1 MPRQREEIWNAKLGR
16 LLIARH
22 PSWNENNVHIDS
34 TNTIRDHAGLKID
47 VLIENPGGQPVAIEA
62 KFESGSAALRKQVE
76 DRIGLTISN
85 TGNVIEAGISVVYP
99 EASTSVDLERQ
110 TLQYAVHQLV
120 PVRKVGISGIGAGG
134 KRPRSIS
141 QEAVRRTKNSSRPLR
156 ASTDRSLPRAR
167 GSVAAAGPPLASRRA
182 RSGAG
187 CCNRSGA
194 MADSGVRPAWDA
206 GEPGASGCGRTPP
219 IGRRP

>member
-1 MPRQREEIWNAKLGR
+1 MLLAAK
-16 LLIARH
+16 I
-22 PSWNENNVHIDS
+22 
-34 TNTIRDHAGLKID
+34 
-47 VLIENPGGQPVAIEA
+47 
-62 KFESGSAALRKQVE
+62 GSADAKAKGLAQHKTLGPGRSGVGGEGDKRDVAECRPSARSRSPGMPALPGSE
-76 DRIGLTISN
+76 RIDQRPPARCEVL
-85 TGNVIEAGISVVYP
+85 
-99 EASTSVDLERQ
+99 R
-110 TLQYAVHQLV
+110 TLLV

-156 ASTDRSLPRAR
+156 ASTDRSLPRPR
-167 GSVAAAGPPLASRRA
+167 GSVAAAGPPVASRRA

>member
-1 MPRQREEIWNAKLGR
+1 MIDLGR
-16 LLIARH
+16 ILDELAAERPVFHSEKDFQVALGMEIGKTSGTPVRLEYR
-22 PSWNENNVHIDS
+22 PLPTE
-34 TNTIRDHAGLKID
+34 KI
-47 VLIENPGGQPVAIEA
+47 
-62 KFESGSAALRKQVE
+62 
-76 DRIGLTISN
+76 
-85 TGNVIEAGISVVYP
+85 Y
-99 EASTSVDLERQ
+99 
-110 TLQYAVHQLV
+110 LV

-134 KRPRSIS
+134 KRPRSIP
-141 QEAVRRTKNSSRPLR
+141 RRRSGGKKVESASSGLDRPV
-156 ASTDRSLPRAR
+156 
-167 GSVAAAGPPLASRRA
+167 VAAAAGFRCGGRPPVASRRA